1 MNITYEK
8 AFMLSKKKGAYLLDK
23 EPGSSV
29 TFANNPGVINILLLV
44 NVNTIALQIVTN
56 QYSNSNMFVDWNRKA
71 DDFASLE
78 VSKEEFFSLLKNH
91 PAHFEWFLF
100 NF

>member
-8 AFMLSKKKGAYLLDK
+8 AFMLYQKKGAYLLDK
-23 EPGSSV
+23 ELGSSI
-29 TFANNPGVINILLLV
+29 TFTYNPGIINILLLI
-44 NVNTIALQIVTN
+44 NVNTLALQIVKN
-56 QYSNSNMFVDWNRKA
+56 QHSSVFIDRNRNG
-71 DDFASLE
+71 DDRYI
-78 VSKEEFFSLLKNH
+78 SKEEFFSLLKNY

>member
-23 EPGSSV
+23 EQGSSV
-29 TFANNPGVINILLLV
+29 TFAYNPGIINILLLV

-56 QYSNSNMFVDWNRKA
+56 QYSNSNIFVDWNRNA
-71 DDFASLE
+71 DDFAGLE
-78 VSKEEFFSLLKNH
+78 FSKDEFFGLLKNY

>member
-1 MNITYEK
+1 
-8 AFMLSKKKGAYLLDK
+8 MLSKKKGAYLLDK

-29 TFANNPGVINILLLV
+29 TFISYPNSTDILLLV
-44 NVNTIALQIVTN
+44 NVNTIALQVVTN
-56 QYSNSNMFVDWNRKA
+56 QHLNMFVDWNRNG
-71 DDFASLE
+71 DDCYI
-78 VSKEEFFSLLKNH
+78 SKEEFFSLLKNH

>member
-8 AFMLSKKKGAYLLDK
+8 AFMLSQKKGAYLFDK

-29 TFANNPGVINILLLV
+29 TFAHNPGVINILLLV

-56 QYSNSNMFVDWNRKA
+56 QYLNMFVDWNRNG
-71 DDFASLE
+71 DDCYI
-78 VSKEEFFSLLKNH
+78 SKEEFFSLLKNH